1 MFGGHVKSSI
11 RIFVSFIAIVAFFM
25 LSAKVFGGPAGA
37 GDGDGYLAFAE
48 KMPSPVGGLA
58 EIYKKLDYPRM
69 AQQAGV
75 QGKVYVLAFIN
86 EKGGVDDVKVLKGIG
101 AGCDEAV
108 IEAINKSKFEPGSHE
123 GQMVKVKLSLSF
135 VFKIQ

>member
-1 MFGGHVKSSI
+1 
-11 RIFVSFIAIVAFFM
+11 M
-25 LSAKVFGGPAGA
+25 LSAKVFGGPAAA

-48 KMPSPVGGLA
+48 KMPSPVGGLT
-58 EIYKKLDYPRM
+58 EVYKKLEYPRM

-101 AGCDEAV
+101 AGCDDAV
-108 IEAINKSKFEPGSHE
+108 IAAIKKSEFEPGSHE
-123 GQMVKVKLSLSF
+123 GQAVKVKLSLSF